1 MVGRRVSPGL
11 GLRRAYSF
19 QQRDPDAQAGPP
31 MTAAATSTKRT
42 GSATATM
49 TGPAAGTAMTAA
61 KPMATVARY
70 CPSQR
75 RKPA

>member
-1 MVGRRVSPGL
+1 MAGRRVSPGL
-11 GLRRAYSF
+11 GLRRALVPI
-19 QQRDPDAQAGPP
+19 QRVPGAQAGPS

-42 GSATATM
+42 SSATATM